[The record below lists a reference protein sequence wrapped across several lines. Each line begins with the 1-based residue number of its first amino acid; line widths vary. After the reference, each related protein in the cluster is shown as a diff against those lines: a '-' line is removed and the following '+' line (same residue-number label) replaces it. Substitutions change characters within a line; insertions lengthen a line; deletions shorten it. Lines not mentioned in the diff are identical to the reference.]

1 MLIMKIRKIEL
12 DDISLCAQL
21 FSQVFSSSPW
31 NESWNKESAGKRLL
45 HFYESKG
52 FIGILAE
59 RDGIVGFALGN
70 SEPFYFGNMFYL
82 REMCIVNDLQQQGL
96 GKKLYLALERELSL
110 AKIHSIYLTTHRET
124 LASNFYVNNGFKAS
138 EKMGFY
144 AKCIAH
150 DK

>member
-1 MLIMKIRKIEL
+1 MKIRFIER
-12 DDISLCAQL
+12 DDIETCAKL
-21 FSQVFSSSPW
+21 FVLVFSAAPWSEPW
-31 NESWNKESAGKRLL
+31 NVDSAKERLL

-52 FIGILAE
+52 FIGLIAE

-70 SEPFYFGNMFYL
+70 SEPFYFGSMFYL
-82 REMCIVNDLQQQGL
+82 REMCIQSDLQHKGL
-96 GKKLYLALERELSL
+96 GNQLYLALERELSL

-124 LASNFYVNNGFKAS
+124 DAASFYTRNGFKCS
-138 EKMGFY
+138 DKMGFY

>member
-1 MLIMKIRKIEL
+1 MKIRKIEF
-12 DDISLCAQL
+12 DDIETCAKL
-21 FSQVFSSSPW
+21 FANVFSLSPW
-31 NESWNKESAGKRLL
+31 NESWDIVSAKERLH

-82 REMCIVNDLQQQGL
+82 REMCILKDLQQQGL

-110 AKIHSIYLTTHRET
+110 AKIHSIYLTTNRAT
-124 LASNFYVNNGFKAS
+124 VASSFYMSNGFKAS

>member
-1 MLIMKIRKIEL
+1 M
-12 DDISLCAQL
+12 
-21 FSQVFSSSPW
+21 SPW
-31 NESWNKESAGKRLL
+31 NESWDIVSAKERLH

-82 REMCIVNDLQQQGL
+82 REMCILKDLQQQGL

-110 AKIHSIYLTTHRET
+110 AKIHSIYLTTNRAT
-124 LASNFYVNNGFKAS
+124 VASSFYMSNGFKAS